1 MNYNKEHSQHTR
13 KCKAI
18 RALHGLTEKDI
29 SELLGVGQAT
39 VYRYERE
46 MIKDTPAASKLNNF
60 YKTLYALEVSANE
73 NLV

>member
-29 SELLGVGQAT
+29 SELAGVGQAT

-46 MIKDTPAASKLNNF
+46 MIKDTPAASKLNDF
-60 YKTLYALEVSANE
+60 YKTLYVLEVSANGMD
-73 NLV
+73 